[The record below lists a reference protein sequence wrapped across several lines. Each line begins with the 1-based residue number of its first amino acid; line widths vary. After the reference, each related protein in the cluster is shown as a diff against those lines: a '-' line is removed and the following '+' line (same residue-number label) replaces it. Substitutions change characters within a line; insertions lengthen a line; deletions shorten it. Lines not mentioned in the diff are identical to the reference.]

1 MTRDEATL
9 ITYFDIVMD
18 MLGKWGSSNYETRIA
33 MVEEASRKGAE
44 ALRQHEPTQGWVN
57 SSERLPTAEDADN
70 DDCVDA
76 YWEDIDGVITTGY
89 QTVVN
94 DERCTYWH
102 HLTKVPPIEKF
113 LQYER
118 NMK

>member
-1 MTRDEATL
+1 MTREEAAL
-9 ITYFDIVMD
+9 ILHPDTTISA
-18 MLGKWGSSNYETRIA
+18 LEKWDNSSYETRIELF
-33 MVEEASRKGAE
+33 EEACRMGAE
-44 ALRQHEPTQGWVN
+44 ALRQHEPAQGWVK
-57 SSERLPTAEDADN
+57 SSERLPTAEDADD

-118 NMK
+118 SSK